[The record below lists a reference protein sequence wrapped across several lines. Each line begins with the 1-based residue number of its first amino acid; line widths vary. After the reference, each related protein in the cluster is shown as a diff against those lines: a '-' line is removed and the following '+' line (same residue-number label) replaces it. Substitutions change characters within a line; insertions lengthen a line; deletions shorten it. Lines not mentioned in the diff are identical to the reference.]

1 MKLSQ
6 SCSPDHLF
14 LTLIEGV
21 NAIRLS
27 GSIHNDLKPNNIIVE
42 ERGIHYNAVVIDLGK
57 ACPLHK
63 GKFYKLSNKV
73 EKQKYLERYPH
84 LAPEL
89 VAGDSPQSESTDI
102 YSLGHTI
109 NKVLSEKFGESVH
122 HIKEISLSC
131 MSRQPCS
138 RPGLNYFIDYLSRK
152 TACSLKAA
160 KSQLFT
166 VT

>member
-14 LTLIEGV
+14 LTLIESV

-27 GSIHNDLKPNNIIVE
+27 GSIHNDLKPNNIMVE

-57 ACPLHK
+57 ACPLHN

-89 VAGDSPQSESTDI
+89 VAGD
-102 YSLGHTI
+102 
-109 NKVLSEKFGESVH
+109 
-122 HIKEISLSC
+122 
-131 MSRQPCS
+131 
-138 RPGLNYFIDYLSRK
+138 
-152 TACSLKAA
+152 
-160 KSQLFT
+160 
-166 VT
+166 

>member
-1 MKLSQ
+1 MQ
-6 SCSPDHLF
+6 FAFRVLF
-14 LTLIEGV
+14 IM
-21 NAIRLS
+21 
-27 GSIHNDLKPNNIIVE
+27 KPNNIMVE

-57 ACPLHK
+57 ACPLHN

-89 VAGDSPQSESTDI
+89 VAGDSPHSESTDI

-131 MSRQPCS
+131 MSRQPYN
-138 RPGLNYFIDYLSRK
+138 RPGLIYYN
-152 TACSLKAA
+152 LKCYYDENFC
-160 KSQLFT
+160 LCFR
-166 VT
+166 VFFP

>member
-1 MKLSQ
+1 MQ
-6 SCSPDHLF
+6 FAFRVLF
-14 LTLIEGV
+14 IM
-21 NAIRLS
+21 
-27 GSIHNDLKPNNIIVE
+27 KPNNIMVE
-42 ERGIHYNAVVIDLGK
+42 ERGFHYNAVVIDLGK

-63 GKFYKLSNKV
+63 EKFYKLSKKV
-73 EKQKYLERYPH
+73 EKQKYLETYPH

-131 MSRQPCS
+131 MSRQPYN
-138 RPGLNYFIDYLSRK
+138 RPGLNYFIDTCHEKQHVVCRLQRASYL
-152 TACSLKAA
+152 L
-160 KSQLFT
+160 
-166 VT
+166 

>member
-1 MKLSQ
+1 M
-6 SCSPDHLF
+6 
-14 LTLIEGV
+14 
-21 NAIRLS
+21 
-27 GSIHNDLKPNNIIVE
+27 KPNNIMVE

-57 ACPLHK
+57 ACPLHN

-131 MSRQPCS
+131 MSRQPYN
-138 RPGLNYFIDYLSRK
+138 RPGLNYFIDTCHEKQHVVCRLQRASYL
-152 TACSLKAA
+152 L
-160 KSQLFT
+160 
-166 VT
+166 

>member
-14 LTLIEGV
+14 LTLIESV

-27 GSIHNDLKPNNIIVE
+27 GSIHNDLKPNNIMVE

-57 ACPLHK
+57 ACPLHN

-102 YSLGHTI
+102 YSLGHT
-109 NKVLSEKFGESVH
+109 KKQSFK
-122 HIKEISLSC
+122 
-131 MSRQPCS
+131 
-138 RPGLNYFIDYLSRK
+138 
-152 TACSLKAA
+152 
-160 KSQLFT
+160 
-166 VT
+166 